1 MNPVGALHISNSTHS
16 SFHVMGIFNSSSY
29 FEIHHVTIENKDVQI
44 FKKNAF
50 TIFLKMQ
57 VGWLVGNFASWFS
70 SSKFQVV

>member
-44 FKKNAF
+44 FENA
-50 TIFLKMQ
+50 
-57 VGWLVGNFASWFS
+57 GWLVGW
-70 SSKFQVV
+70 